1 MRLLDGLSALLVGG
15 GALFFVAGTVGLLR
29 FPDTLSR
36 LHAVGKADSAGLAL
50 VVLGLL
56 LRADSFLTAFKL
68 VFIWGLVVVA
78 TALGG
83 QLIGRAAAHEAQEPP
98 QRQP

>member
-1 MRLLDGLSALLVGG
+1 
-15 GALFFVAGTVGLLR
+15 VGLLR

-56 LRADSFLTAFKL
+56 LRADSLVTALKL
-68 VFIWGLVVVA
+68 VFVWALVVVT

-83 QLIGRAAAHEAQEPP
+83 QLIGRAAAREAQEPP
-98 QRQP
+98 WRSPRGEASWKME